1 MNVFLNI
8 DPKNAIVI
16 QSNIGMKCI
25 QFHWEKFQKPKTTCC
40 EKRFIFYV
48 QMFGAREKHPLF
60 PKPLQ

>member
-25 QFHWEKFQKPKTTCC
+25 QFHWEKFQKLKST
-40 EKRFIFYV
+40 
-48 QMFGAREKHPLF
+48 
-60 PKPLQ
+60 

>member
-25 QFHWEKFQKPKTTCC
+25 QFHWEKFQKPKTT
-40 EKRFIFYV
+40 
-48 QMFGAREKHPLF
+48 
-60 PKPLQ
+60 